1 MNTAAQIE
9 SILFYKARPVKVSF
23 LMQTL
28 KLDRDAVLA
37 GIAELTEQYG
47 FELKAA

>member
-1 MNTAAQIE
+1 MIPMLKAIVAHYRNDPAWAKVRPPLLPLEEVQAQ
-9 SILFYKARPVKVSF
+9 
-23 LMQTL
+23 
-28 KLDRDAVLA
+28 A